1 MIRRP
6 PRSTRTDTR
15 FPYTTLFRSLSLAG
29 TDIAPAVA
37 GDRASTE
44 TGLAT
49 DDGSKKV
56 ESSGAATQ
64 NAGEALAPPHL
75 AHCRKMEHHPAVS
88 TAHDWRGSRN
98 LTVPGP
104 STSRYQSG
112 CRWTCSSNP
121 AGAGFIFSINLLLTR
136 PGRVVWMWMA

>member
-1 MIRRP
+1 MP
-6 PRSTRTDTR
+6 HPGSSSASQVS
-15 FPYTTLFRSLSLAG
+15 LLSLAG
-29 TDIAPAVA
+29 TDIAPAFA

-112 CRWTCSSNP
+112 RRRSEEHKSELQSLMRN
-121 AGAGFIFSINLLLTR
+121 S
-136 PGRVVWMWMA
+136 

>member
-1 MIRRP
+1 MP
-6 PRSTRTDTR
+6 HPGSSSASQV
-15 FPYTTLFRSLSLAG
+15 SLLSFAG
-29 TDIAPAVA
+29 TDIAPAFA

-64 NAGEALAPPHL
+64 NAGEALAQTHL

-88 TAHDWRGSRN
+88 TAQDRSEKRSVGTECVSKCRSRW
-98 LTVPGP
+98 PP
-104 STSRYQSG
+104 YMKQK
-112 CRWTCSSNP
+112 
-121 AGAGFIFSINLLLTR
+121 
-136 PGRVVWMWMA
+136 

>member
-1 MIRRP
+1 MP
-6 PRSTRTDTR
+6 HPCAASSSQA
-15 FPYTTLFRSLSLAG
+15 SLLSFAG
-29 TDIAPAVA
+29 TDIAPAFA

-75 AHCRKMEHHPAVS
+75 AHCRTMEHHPAVS
-88 TAHDWRGSRN
+88 TAHDWRGSR
-98 LTVPGP
+98 TPPVPGP
-104 STSRYQSG
+104 STSGYPSRG
-112 CRWTCSSNP
+112 RWTSSLPP
-121 AGAGFIFSINLLLTR
+121 AA
-136 PGRVVWMWMA
+136 